1 MKYDKTYLRK
11 KFLLQRKKQY
21 FKSIKFNFKAIFNLI
36 KKHFKNRKIVIAG
49 YYPLN
54 YEVNILKFLQDASK
68 NKFKIALPVVKPFNK
83 MIFKSWIFQEPL
95 YVGKFGILEPKS
107 SQKEIMPDLILV
119 PLVAFDKKLNRIGY
133 GGGYYDRTFAK
144 FKDLKHSFVSVAVAY
159 DDQRVDNVVHNKYDE
174 KIDYIMTEKTIYQ
187 VK

>member
-133 GGGYYDRTFAK
+133 GGGYYDRTLQK
-144 FKDLKHSFVSVAVAY
+144 ITKKKKIICLGVAY
-159 DDQRVDNVVHNKYDE
+159 SFQQCNEIKVSKHDFKL
-174 KIDYIMTEKTIYQ
+174 DYIFTERGIISSN
-187 VK
+187 